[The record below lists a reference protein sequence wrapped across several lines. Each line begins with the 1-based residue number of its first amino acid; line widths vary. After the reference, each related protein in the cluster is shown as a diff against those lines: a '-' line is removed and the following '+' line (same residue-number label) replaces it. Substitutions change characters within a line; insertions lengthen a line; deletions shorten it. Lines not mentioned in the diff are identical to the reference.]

1 MGASASRV
9 ISVAGS
15 AASRLNRYEYRTAVR
30 TRTLPVSVPSASG
43 LQCTTRPGTRTTC
56 SEGAHG
62 VFVCAVAESA
72 GLVAARPASSSR
84 KTSTRVPSRAVQ
96 VSRVSGGRNAEYDS
110 TYSRTRVYT
119 RKWGAPAL
127 TPLSQTPKINP
138 FRTLRRRRE
147 G

>member
-62 VFVCAVAESA
+62 VFVCAVA
-72 GLVAARPASSSR
+72 RR
-84 KTSTRVPSRAVQ
+84 
-96 VSRVSGGRNAEYDS
+96 
-110 TYSRTRVYT
+110 
-119 RKWGAPAL
+119 APAK
-127 TPLSQTPKINP
+127 S
-138 FRTLRRRRE
+138 RRGRRAHPE
-147 G
+147 RHPPGCHLARCK

>member
-15 AASRLNRYEYRTAVR
+15 AASRLNRYEYRTAV
-30 TRTLPVSVPSASG
+30 RTLPVSVPSASG

-72 GLVAARPASSSR
+72 GQVAARPASSSR
-84 KTSTRVPSRAVQ
+84 KTSNAPSEHSHVAPPPVRGDPVPRRGYCVLPSHLDGSVQLAVAMVVSARV
-96 VSRVSGGRNAEYDS
+96 
-110 TYSRTRVYT
+110 
-119 RKWGAPAL
+119 
-127 TPLSQTPKINP
+127 
-138 FRTLRRRRE
+138 
-147 G
+147 